1 MPFDYLILE
10 EYSTYSLVV
19 YGNTKEYIEDLKRL
33 GGKYNPNLKKGA
45 GWIFSKKT
53 ESELKKWLEEGI
65 ETKREMPDEIIPKEP
80 RRKNH
85 NESYEH
91 LLEMIKELT
100 IKVETLEQFIISQK
114 VRDLKS

>member
-1 MPFDYLILE
+1 MPFDDLILE

-19 YGNTKEYIEDLKRL
+19 YGNTKNYIEELKQL
-33 GGKYNPNLKKGA
+33 GGKYNPNLKKGSVC
-45 GWIFSKKT
+45 IFSKKS
-53 ESELKKWLEEGI
+53 ESELKKWLDEGTGMPKEVTNEI
-65 ETKREMPDEIIPKEP
+65 PKETKRKT
-80 RRKNH
+80 H

-100 IKVETLEQFIISQK
+100 IKVETLEKYIASQQ